1 MVTQISSKAEA
12 PARYVSKA
20 KKRWRADADI
30 TKVPPKS
37 REPEVP
43 DAELLEE
50 EEVVCE
56 VVEVLLEDGAASVVE
71 IEVEEAHEEEED
83 LTLLQEAPGVR
94 VRASREA
101 VRVLGEGEDSSSC
114 STTAFRG
121 IGYHCGKIVR
131 S

>member
-1 MVTQISSKAEA
+1 M
-12 PARYVSKA
+12 
-20 KKRWRADADI
+20 
-30 TKVPPKS
+30 PPES
-37 REPEVP
+37 REPEVR

-83 LTLLQEAPGVR
+83 PTLLQEAPGVQGQ
-94 VRASREA
+94 ASREA

>member
-1 MVTQISSKAEA
+1 M
-12 PARYVSKA
+12 
-20 KKRWRADADI
+20 
-30 TKVPPKS
+30 PPKS
-37 REPEVP
+37 RELEVR

-71 IEVEEAHEEEED
+71 IEAEEAYEEEEE
-83 LTLLQEAPGVR
+83 LALPQEAPGVQ
-94 VRASREA
+94 VQASREA

-121 IGYHCGKIVR
+121 IGYHRGRIVR
-131 S
+131 I